1 MLVHIVVVL
10 PCHAKSNLQILQV
23 IFCFTLSKVK
33 CSQILDVLGR
43 SRDKAELELDV
54 VVYVAV
60 VQGACAD
67 QYRSQCLHCVSWQQ
81 AAWSGQRLSP
91 AACTLHKRRVISWR

>member
-1 MLVHIVVVL
+1 ML

-23 IFCFTLSKVK
+23 IFCFTLSKV
-33 CSQILDVLGR
+33 LDVLGR
-43 SRDKAELELDV
+43 SRDKAELDDAMFNGCYV

-67 QYRSQCLHCVSWQQ
+67 QYRSPRLQC
-81 AAWSGQRLSP
+81 
-91 AACTLHKRRVISWR
+91 

>member
-43 SRDKAELELDV
+43 SRDKAELDAAMLAGCSV

-91 AACTLHKRRVISWR
+91 AACTLH